1 MMVAIS
7 LSCGRDDIQPATA
20 TARPLSSS
28 SVALA
33 GFLVEIKSKTGQ
45 WVLISYSGGDDVASK
60 EEGAEEEDAEEV
72 VQLYYNVAVLLR

>member
-7 LSCGRDDIQPATA
+7 MSCGRDDIQPATA
-20 TARPLSSS
+20 RPFSSS

-45 WVLISYSGGDDVASK
+45 WVLISSGGDDVASK
-60 EEGAEEEDAEEV
+60 EEEEDAKEV
-72 VQLYYNVAVLLR
+72 E

>member
-20 TARPLSSS
+20 TARPFSSS
-28 SVALA
+28 SLALA

-45 WVLISYSGGDDVASK
+45 WVLISSGGDDDVASK
-60 EEGAEEEDAEEV
+60 EEEEDAEEV
-72 VQLYYNVAVLLR
+72 E

>member
-20 TARPLSSS
+20 TARPFSSS

-45 WVLISYSGGDDVASK
+45 WVLISSGGDDVASK
-60 EEGAEEEDAEEV
+60 EEEEEEDAEEV
-72 VQLYYNVAVLLR
+72 E